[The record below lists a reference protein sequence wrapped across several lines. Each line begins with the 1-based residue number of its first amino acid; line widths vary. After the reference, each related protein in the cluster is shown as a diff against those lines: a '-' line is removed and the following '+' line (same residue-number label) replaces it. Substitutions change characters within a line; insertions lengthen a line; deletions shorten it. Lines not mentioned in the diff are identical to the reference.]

1 MDILLDSQI
10 KQFLNDVNQL
20 ELDQAATIKSKQYL
34 EKSILDLKM
43 KIKDD
48 KEALDIATNAIE
60 ILRKVSD
67 EAVRQAYKFLEASLN
82 ASLERMFENTT
93 RRIALKEYTRNNQY
107 PQLEIEL
114 TVANGKVR
122 SLKADSGHGLA
133 QIVSLLSILSLIV
146 ITNSRRLLV
155 MDEIISGLSIHNREI
170 ITDIL
175 WTFTEIGFQFVV
187 NEHGYVPRGAKV
199 YHLEMVGDVSHVKE
213 TYIENNGV
221 YLQGDYN
228 DVNVDDDADT
238 LRSVA
243 SIIKATDKP
252 SVNSEVVIKV
262 PEPPKIPNMPSNS
275 LSGLKPM
282 EPAKTSGASETSGTS
297 GTSGFSGI
305 PEPPKPLDL
314 GFGGSGALD
323 I

>member
-228 DVNVDDDADT
+228 DVNVDDDTDT
-238 LRSVA
+238 LRNVSN
-243 SIIKATDKP
+243 IIKATDKP

-282 EPAKTSGASETSGTS
+282 EPIKTSEAKTS

-305 PEPPKPLDL
+305 PEPLKPLDL

>member
-228 DVNVDDDADT
+228 DVNVDDDAGT
-238 LRSVA
+238 LRNVSN
-243 SIIKATDKP
+243 ITKAADKP

-282 EPAKTSGASETSGTS
+282 EPTPTKASGS
-297 GTSGFSGI
+297 SGFSGGFSSI